1 MRHIE
6 KIDKVVYYTHDHVC
20 VLIEMYTKMQ
30 YFTFSM
36 TYRQLYGDYIFPL
49 HCALCRR
56 RAILHTHFVYIHTP
70 REWPSQITYVFIY
83 EFLKVKAIPSH
94 TSNTLLCKLSAMM
107 KLLEKF
113 NILAVGVTSHKLRH
127 LEMGVR

>member
-1 MRHIE
+1 
-6 KIDKVVYYTHDHVC
+6 
-20 VLIEMYTKMQ
+20 MYTRIQ

-70 REWPSQITYVFIY
+70 REWPSQIAYVFIY
-83 EFLKVKAIPSH
+83 EFLLKVHSMLSFYFYLLALSQILKVKAIPSH
-94 TSNTLLCKLSAMM
+94 TSNTLLCKLSALT